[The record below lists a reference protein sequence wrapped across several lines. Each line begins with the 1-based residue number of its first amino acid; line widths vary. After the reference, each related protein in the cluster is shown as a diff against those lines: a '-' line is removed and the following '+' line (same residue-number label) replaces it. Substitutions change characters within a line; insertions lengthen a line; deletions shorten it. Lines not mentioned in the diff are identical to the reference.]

1 MQMRGRVSRISS
13 AVKTTAVSPAA
24 GSVTM
29 TMIAGT
35 TRTRTSVVGFHRP
48 LMCVKWTSGTH
59 SETRFML
66 HHHSDDSRNRAHLS
80 DRRHEMSKLTLAQN
94 PDRCHSHL
102 FVHIVNEQG
111 GFFHSCMFP
120 FRPVIYVSTS
130 CFYSSFHTATLMCVR
145 GRFPFSNVLQSWNVS
160 FSGCLLMTGRLECF
174 TRC

>member
-48 LMCVKWTSGTH
+48 LMCV
-59 SETRFML
+59 SEHQAHIQR
-66 HHHSDDSRNRAHLS
+66 HASCYSRNRTHFS
-80 DRRHEMSKLTLAQN
+80 GRRYEISKFTLAQK
-94 PDRCHSHL
+94 PDRCHSHW
-102 FVHIVNEQG
+102 FVHEHIVTEQG

-120 FRPVIYVSTS
+120 FRPVIYVCTS
-130 CFYSSFHTATLMCVR
+130 CFYSSFHTATLMWVR
-145 GRFPFSNVLQSWNVS
+145 GRFPFSNVLQSWNIS

-174 TRC
+174 TKC